1 MIAFVKNPF
10 LYLNLWNGMSA
21 KRRIGTCLM
30 VFLLKESK
38 VYTYILQKMKSK
50 DLIDVIM
57 PSY

>member
-30 VFLLKESK
+30 VFLLKESI
-38 VYTYILQKMKSK
+38 YTYYKK
-50 DLIDVIM
+50 
-57 PSY
+57 

>member
-10 LYLNLWNGMSA
+10 LYLNLLNGMSA

-30 VFLLKESK
+30 VFLLKER
-38 VYTYILQKMKSK
+38 ICIIQKMKSK

-57 PSY
+57 LSY

>member
-30 VFLLKESK
+30 VFLLKESI
-38 VYTYILQKMKSK
+38 YILQKMKSK

-57 PSY
+57 LSY